1 MDDEVHSPPTME
13 LFQQVYE
20 IARKT
25 IQNVADEKQHQKEDE
40 VVQEENVQDEA
51 TMATLVTEYN
61 AHKVG
66 DASLQEKDKNVA
78 ETTEYQKVDEV
89 IPQHVEEN
97 SSNQDH
103 RVEEN
108 TEQVA

>member
-1 MDDEVHSPPTME
+1 
-13 LFQQVYE
+13 
-20 IARKT
+20 
-25 IQNVADEKQHQKEDE
+25 
-40 VVQEENVQDEA
+40 VQDEA

-89 IPQHVEEN
+89 IP
-97 SSNQDH
+97 
-103 RVEEN
+103 
-108 TEQVA
+108 